1 MKRILAVTLSLILS
15 HTALITSGFAN
26 EIKHTE
32 NIRVGQTNVRLD
44 FTDFPVRHE
53 RSLDITFAPDGGITG
68 KTATVNLI
76 GPNKEFISWLNP
88 NRETKPLPRFPR
100 DRSMWGLDSIAMV
113 AEGTWM
119 LELTIDGQSA
129 RVPLEVLAR
138 PDGPTN
144 NQILLLAMLPFVGL
158 IVVATRGWMRLQPT
172 RHVAAKSW

>member
-1 MKRILAVTLSLILS
+1 MKRLLIVMLSLFVA
-15 HTALITSGFAN
+15 HTALNGTGMAS
-26 EIKHTE
+26 EIKHSE
-32 NIRVGQTNVRLD
+32 NIRVGQTNVRMD

-76 GPNKEFISWLNP
+76 GPNNEFISWLNP

-113 AEGTWM
+113 AEGKWM
-119 LELTIDGQSA
+119 LELTIDGQTG

-138 PDGPTN
+138 PAGPSN
-144 NQILLLAMLPFVGL
+144 NQILVLAMLPFVGL
-158 IVVATRGWMRLQPT
+158 IIVATRGWLQLQPT
-172 RHVAAKSW
+172 RHMAAKNW